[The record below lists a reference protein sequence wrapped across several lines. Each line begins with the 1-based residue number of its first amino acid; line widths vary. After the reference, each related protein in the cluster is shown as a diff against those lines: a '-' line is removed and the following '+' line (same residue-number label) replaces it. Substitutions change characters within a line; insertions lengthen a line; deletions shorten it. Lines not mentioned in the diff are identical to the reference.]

1 MFISSFAYSQQTG
14 TLLSPKAINGYTTNG
29 KVLITA
35 TDGSITGVPTWTVPN
50 LTVNGGT
57 LTGTPINGTLT
68 IPTSSTTV
76 LTGSTNITVSGTTPN
91 YTISS
96 TTPTLTVVNGTLSG
110 SYPTQTLTIPTTSTT
125 IVAGSNITTT
135 LSGTTYTIAAS
146 SSSIISTN
154 SFVTVS
160 GSSLTAKPNYVT
172 PEMYGA
178 VGDGSTDDATALQ
191 NAINTGSLVLLGN
204 KNYRISSPLTFTNN
218 VRITGSGNSSTI
230 SSITNSVLINITGSN
245 NNIDNI
251 TLSGNAAGAN
261 QIGVQMLGV
270 ASLSVGILNNIISNS
285 RFQGLYTGVSTTS
298 VVGSTSGA
306 KHEGALTLNSNI
318 FNSCTY
324 GLVLGARAEY
334 NIISSNKFESC
345 TNGVSVLGGNNN
357 FNENYIVDCTNG
369 IVFTASSND
378 TNSSFNGGK
387 ITHCTTGITGTHS
400 LDFAFNG
407 SQIFASNISLTSAG
421 ETSFNNC
428 EIGLSTNTLSIN
440 TSTVYFNN
448 CNFSETVGSYTVT
461 GNKPF
466 LVNCYRGAN
475 QMITPAVNTSASF
488 VLNNGAIAKRICN
501 FYDNDALVLAVADGG
516 HLTFSDGVNVVLS
529 SSTGTK
535 FGTATTQKLA
545 FYNSTPKVQPTA
557 TTELGTALSNLGLR
571 ASGSA
576 YPITT
581 SGAVSLTGGQKRGYL
596 AKTASYTITTSDYL
610 IDCTANTFTVTLPT
624 AVSESGQIY
633 EVVNSG
639 AGTITLATTSSQT
652 FANVSG
658 TPTTLTIAASLGK
671 SVKVMSNGAN
681 WIQLN

>member
-1 MFISSFAYSQQTG
+1 M
-14 TLLSPKAINGYTTNG
+14 
-29 KVLITA
+29 
-35 TDGSITGVPTWTVPN
+35 
-50 LTVNGGT
+50 
-57 LTGTPINGTLT
+57 
-68 IPTSSTTV
+68 
-76 LTGSTNITVSGTTPN
+76 
-91 YTISS
+91 
-96 TTPTLTVVNGTLSG
+96 
-110 SYPTQTLTIPTTSTT
+110 TIPTTSTT

-146 SSSIISTN
+146 SSSITSTN

-218 VRITGSGNSSTI
+218 VRITGDGNASKI

-245 NNIDNI
+245 NTIDNI

-270 ASLSVGILNNIISNS
+270 ASLSVDILNNIISNS

-318 FNSCTY
+318 FNGCTY

-334 NIISSNKFESC
+334 NIITANKFESC

-357 FNENYIVDCTNG
+357 FNENYIVDCING

-378 TNSSFNGGK
+378 THSSFNGGK
-387 ITHCTTGITGTHS
+387 INHCPTGISGTHS

-407 SQIFASNISLTSAG
+407 TQIFASNISLTSSG
-421 ETSFNNC
+421 KTIFNNC

-475 QMITPAVNTSASF
+475 QMITPTVNTSASF
-488 VLNNGAIAKRICN
+488 VLNNGAIAKGICN

-516 HLTFSDGVNVVLS
+516 HLTFADGVNVVLS

-535 FGTATTQKLA
+535 FGTATTQKLGFFNA
-545 FYNSTPKVQPTA
+545 TPVVQQTA
-557 TTELGTALSNLGLR
+557 TTDLGTVLSNLGLR
-571 ASGSA
+571 ASGTA
-576 YPITT
+576 YPISTSGVIASTSKTNGIGYAVGSGSTTTQTT
-581 SGAVSLTGGQKRGYL
+581 SRTTGVTINAITGAITLVSAAG
-596 AKTASYTITTSDYL
+596 STTWQ
-610 IDCTANTFTVTLPT
+610 TFTVTNSAVT
-624 AVSESGQIY
+624 AKDVIIVNQQSGTDLYMISVTSV
-633 EVVNSG
+633 E
-639 AGTITLATTSSQT
+639 AGSFKISFATTGGTTTEQPVFNFAVIKGQT
-652 FANVSG
+652 N
-658 TPTTLTIAASLGK
+658 
-671 SVKVMSNGAN
+671 
-681 WIQLN
+681 